1 MNELLK
7 KIEKSKSI
15 DLNLELKTLILDD
28 IKALLLSTYIVDN
41 NIAQVRE
48 SYDKKDATSEISDT
62 TKFYLESIRKGENKE
77 GIKDKVFSNLI
88 DRGVIQAIKNIKAHF
103 SLIELI
109 NETNLI
115 TLQFLKNFYPKLSKK
130 YDEKKISE
138 IFDVYC
144 AIKQLMLQIKKEN
157 EEFSTKI
164 SILVY
169 LKIRDRL
176 EKKEE
181 LNSVLKGMG
190 LKKEYFENLDQMY
203 RGIEIEDLGDVYSY
217 TEKVTD
223 EFNSNRQIFMFNYF
237 EENLLIKYLN
247 LEDKKNTKDDICK
260 ALKIEDKKYDEML
273 NDILKKVSETEEAW
287 N

>member
-15 DLNLELKTLILDD
+15 ELNLELKTLILDD

-169 LKIRDRL
+169 LKVRDRL
-176 EKKEE
+176 EKNEE

-273 NDILKKVSETEEAW
+273 NDILKKVSETEEA
-287 N
+287 

>member
-169 LKIRDRL
+169 LKVRDRL
-176 EKKEE
+176 EKNEE

-223 EFNSNRQIFMFNYF
+223 EFNINRQIFMFNYF

-273 NDILKKVSETEEAW
+273 NDILKKVSETEEA
-287 N
+287 

>member
-48 SYDKKDATSEISDT
+48 LYDKKDATSEISDT

-169 LKIRDRL
+169 LKVRDRL
-176 EKKEE
+176 EKNEE

-190 LKKEYFENLDQMY
+190 LKREYFENLDQMY

-273 NDILKKVSETEEAW
+273 NDILKKVSETEEA
-287 N
+287 

>member
-130 YDEKKISE
+130 YDVKKISE

-169 LKIRDRL
+169 LKVRDRL
-176 EKKEE
+176 EKNEE

-273 NDILKKVSETEEAW
+273 NDILKKVSETEEA
-287 N
+287 

>member
-169 LKIRDRL
+169 LKVRDRL
-176 EKKEE
+176 EKNEE

-273 NDILKKVSETEEAW
+273 SDILKKVSETEEAW

>member
-164 SILVY
+164 TILVY
-169 LKIRDRL
+169 LKVRDRL
-176 EKKEE
+176 EKNEE

-273 NDILKKVSETEEAW
+273 NDILKKVSETEEA
-287 N
+287 

>member
-130 YDEKKISE
+130 YDVKKISE

-169 LKIRDRL
+169 LKVRDRL
-176 EKKEE
+176 EKNEE

-237 EENLLIKYLN
+237 EENFLIKYLN

-273 NDILKKVSETEEAW
+273 NDILKKVSETEEA
-287 N
+287 

>member
-273 NDILKKVSETEEAW
+273 NDILKKVSETEEA
-287 N
+287 

>member
-169 LKIRDRL
+169 LKVRDRL
-176 EKKEE
+176 EKNEE

-260 ALKIEDKKYDEML
+260 ALKIDDKKYDEML
-273 NDILKKVSETEEAW
+273 NDILKKVSETEEA
-287 N
+287 

>member
-169 LKIRDRL
+169 LKVRDRL
-176 EKKEE
+176 EKNEE

-273 NDILKKVSETEEAW
+273 NDILKKVSETEEV
-287 N
+287 

>member
-169 LKIRDRL
+169 LKVRDRL
-176 EKKEE
+176 EKNEE

-190 LKKEYFENLDQMY
+190 LKREYFENLDQMY

>member
-130 YDEKKISE
+130 YDKKKISE

-169 LKIRDRL
+169 LKVRDRL
-176 EKKEE
+176 EKNEE

-273 NDILKKVSETEEAW
+273 NDILKKVSETEEA
-287 N
+287 

>member
-48 SYDKKDATSEISDT
+48 LYDKKDATSEISDT

-169 LKIRDRL
+169 LKVRDRL
-176 EKKEE
+176 EKNEE

-273 NDILKKVSETEEAW
+273 NDILKKVSETEEA
-287 N
+287 

>member
-169 LKIRDRL
+169 LKVRDRL
-176 EKKEE
+176 EKNEE

-273 NDILKKVSETEEAW
+273 NDILKKVSETDEA
-287 N
+287 

>member
-169 LKIRDRL
+169 LKVRDRL
-176 EKKEE
+176 EKNEE

-203 RGIEIEDLGDVYSY
+203 RGIEIEDLDDVYSY

-273 NDILKKVSETEEAW
+273 NDILKKVSETEEA
-287 N
+287 

>member
-48 SYDKKDATSEISDT
+48 SYDKKDVTSEISDT

-169 LKIRDRL
+169 LKVRDRL
-176 EKKEE
+176 EKNEE
-181 LNSVLKGMG
+181 LNSVLKGMS

-273 NDILKKVSETEEAW
+273 NDILKKVSETEEA
-287 N
+287 

>member
-7 KIEKSKSI
+7 KIEKIKSI
-15 DLNLELKTLILDD
+15 DLNVELKTLILDD

-169 LKIRDRL
+169 LKVRDRL
-176 EKKEE
+176 EKNEE

-273 NDILKKVSETEEAW
+273 NDILKKVSETEEA
-287 N
+287 

>member
-1 MNELLK
+1 M
-7 KIEKSKSI
+7 
-15 DLNLELKTLILDD
+15 
-28 IKALLLSTYIVDN
+28 
-41 NIAQVRE
+41 
-48 SYDKKDATSEISDT
+48 
-62 TKFYLESIRKGENKE
+62 
-77 GIKDKVFSNLI
+77 
-88 DRGVIQAIKNIKAHF
+88 
-103 SLIELI
+103 IELI

-169 LKIRDRL
+169 LKVRDRL
-176 EKKEE
+176 EKNEE

-260 ALKIEDKKYDEML
+260 VLKIEDKKYDEML
-273 NDILKKVSETEEAW
+273 NDILKKVSETEEA
-287 N
+287 

>member
-7 KIEKSKSI
+7 KIEKIKSI
-15 DLNLELKTLILDD
+15 DLNVELKTLILDD

-169 LKIRDRL
+169 LKVRDRL
-176 EKKEE
+176 EKNEE

-260 ALKIEDKKYDEML
+260 ALKIENKKYDEML
-273 NDILKKVSETEEAW
+273 NDILKKVSETEEA
-287 N
+287 

>member
-164 SILVY
+164 SIPV
-169 LKIRDRL
+169 
-176 EKKEE
+176 
-181 LNSVLKGMG
+181 
-190 LKKEYFENLDQMY
+190 
-203 RGIEIEDLGDVYSY
+203 SY
-217 TEKVTD
+217 THL
-223 EFNSNRQIFMFNYF
+223 R
-237 EENLLIKYLN
+237 
-247 LEDKKNTKDDICK
+247 
-260 ALKIEDKKYDEML
+260 AH
-273 NDILKKVSETEEAW
+273 ET
-287 N
+287 

>member
-77 GIKDKVFSNLI
+77 GIKDKVFINLI

-169 LKIRDRL
+169 LKVRDRL
-176 EKKEE
+176 EKNEE

-273 NDILKKVSETEEAW
+273 NDILKKVSETEEA
-287 N
+287 

>member
-28 IKALLLSTYIVDN
+28 IKTLLLSTYIVDN

-88 DRGVIQAIKNIKAHF
+88 DRGIIQAIKNIKANF

-115 TLQFLKNFYPKLSKK
+115 TLQFLKKFYSKLSKK
-130 YDEKKISE
+130 YDVKKISE

-164 SILVY
+164 SILIY
-169 LKIRDRL
+169 LKVRDRL
-176 EKKEE
+176 EKNEE

-273 NDILKKVSETEEAW
+273 NDILKKVSETEEA
-287 N
+287 

>member
-169 LKIRDRL
+169 LKVRDRL
-176 EKKEE
+176 EKNEE

-190 LKKEYFENLDQMY
+190 LKKEYFENLDHMY
-203 RGIEIEDLGDVYSY
+203 RGIEIEDLGDVYLY

-273 NDILKKVSETEEAW
+273 NDILKKVSETEEA
-287 N
+287 

>member
-169 LKIRDRL
+169 LKVRDRL
-176 EKKEE
+176 KKNEE

-273 NDILKKVSETEEAW
+273 NDILKKVSETEEA
-287 N
+287 

>member
-169 LKIRDRL
+169 LKVRDRL
-176 EKKEE
+176 EKNEE

-247 LEDKKNTKDDICK
+247 LEDKKNTKADICK
-260 ALKIEDKKYDEML
+260 ALKIEDKKYGEML
-273 NDILKKVSETEEAW
+273 NDILKKVSETEEA
-287 N
+287 

>member
-115 TLQFLKNFYPKLSKK
+115 TLQFLKNFYSKLSKK

-169 LKIRDRL
+169 LKVRDRL
-176 EKKEE
+176 EKNEE

-190 LKKEYFENLDQMY
+190 LKREYFENLDQMY

-273 NDILKKVSETEEAW
+273 NDILKKVSETEEA
-287 N
+287 

>member
-169 LKIRDRL
+169 LKVRDRL
-176 EKKEE
+176 EKNEE

-273 NDILKKVSETEEAW
+273 SDILKKVSETEEA
-287 N
+287 

>member
-169 LKIRDRL
+169 LKVRDRL
-176 EKKEE
+176 EKNEE

-190 LKKEYFENLDQMY
+190 LKKEYFENLDRMY

-273 NDILKKVSETEEAW
+273 NDILKKVSETEEA
-287 N
+287 

>member
-77 GIKDKVFSNLI
+77 GIKDMVFSNLI

-169 LKIRDRL
+169 LKVRDRL
-176 EKKEE
+176 EKNEE

-190 LKKEYFENLDQMY
+190 RKKEYFENLDQMY

-273 NDILKKVSETEEAW
+273 NDILKKVSETEEA
-287 N
+287 

>member
-28 IKALLLSTYIVDN
+28 INALLLSTYIVDN

-169 LKIRDRL
+169 LKVRDRL
-176 EKKEE
+176 EKNEE

-273 NDILKKVSETEEAW
+273 NDILKKVSETEEA
-287 N
+287 

>member
-169 LKIRDRL
+169 LKVRDRL
-176 EKKEE
+176 EKNEE

-190 LKKEYFENLDQMY
+190 LKREYFENLDQMY

-273 NDILKKVSETEEAW
+273 NDILKKVSETEEA
-287 N
+287 

>member
-169 LKIRDRL
+169 LKVRDRL
-176 EKKEE
+176 EKNEE

-273 NDILKKVSETEEAW
+273 NDILKKVSETEEA
-287 N
+287 

>member
-48 SYDKKDATSEISDT
+48 SYDKKDAISEISDT

-169 LKIRDRL
+169 LKVRDRL
-176 EKKEE
+176 EKNEE

-273 NDILKKVSETEEAW
+273 NDILKKVSETEEA
-287 N
+287 

>member
-130 YDEKKISE
+130 YDVKKISE

-169 LKIRDRL
+169 LKVRDRL

-273 NDILKKVSETEEAW
+273 NDILKKVSETEEA
-287 N
+287 

>member
-169 LKIRDRL
+169 LKVRDRL
-176 EKKEE
+176 EKNEE

-260 ALKIEDKKYDEML
+260 VLKIEDKKYDEML
-273 NDILKKVSETEEAW
+273 NDILKKVSETEEA
-287 N
+287 

>member
-15 DLNLELKTLILDD
+15 DLNVELKTLILDD

-169 LKIRDRL
+169 LKVRDRL
-176 EKKEE
+176 EKNEE

-273 NDILKKVSETEEAW
+273 NDILKKVSETEEA
-287 N
+287 

>member
-62 TKFYLESIRKGENKE
+62 TKFYLESIRKGENKK

-169 LKIRDRL
+169 LKVRDRL
-176 EKKEE
+176 EKNEE

-273 NDILKKVSETEEAW
+273 NDILKKVSETEEA
-287 N
+287 

>member
-115 TLQFLKNFYPKLSKK
+115 TLQFLKKFYPKLSKK

-169 LKIRDRL
+169 LKVRDRL
-176 EKKEE
+176 EKNEE

-273 NDILKKVSETEEAW
+273 NDILKKVSETEEA
-287 N
+287 